1 MLSPSEISII
11 LHVIRKPNSIIVLL
25 FIEIIPGSL
34 VGQDII
40 KKKELTMKISM
51 YFLTVAIIFIKCL
64 NTFQS

>member
-51 YFLTVAIIFIKCL
+51 YFLTVAITFIKCL